1 MKKRK
6 KVNSSSGV
14 SAETPAV
21 ELKEEQS
28 KTVRLE
34 SFVRFGLS
42 LFRFFMTGVPALTL
56 VLLVCVLFIPMSVT
70 SVGSLTGIL
79 VDETRIVYIIILL
92 VMPAMFMVMIYAA
105 AVIGIVVWW
114 YKRVRAWSDFLYS
127 RYTGRTSK
135 K

>member
-6 KVNSSSGV
+6 KASSSSGV

-21 ELKEEQS
+21 ELKEEQA
-28 KTVRLE
+28 KTVRFE

-42 LFRFFMTGVPALTL
+42 LFRFFMTVVPALTL
-56 VLLVCVLFIPMSVT
+56 VLLVCVLLIPMSVT
-70 SVGSLTGIL
+70 SVGSLTGVL

-114 YKRVRAWSDFLYS
+114 YKRVRAWSDSLYS

>member
-56 VLLVCVLFIPMSVT
+56 VLLVCVLFIPVSVT

>member
-6 KVNSSSGV
+6 KASSSSGV
-14 SAETPAV
+14 SAETLSV
-21 ELKEEQS
+21 ELKEEQA
-28 KTVRLE
+28 KTVKFE

-56 VLLVCVLFIPMSVT
+56 VLLVCVLLIPMSVT
-70 SVGSLTGIL
+70 SVGSLTGVL

-92 VMPAMFMVMIYAA
+92 VMPAMFMVMMYAA

-114 YKRVRAWSDFLYS
+114 YKKVRAWSNSLYS
-127 RYTGRTSK
+127 RYTDRASK

>member
-6 KVNSSSGV
+6 RANSSSGV

-21 ELKEEQS
+21 ELKEEQV
-28 KTVRLE
+28 KTAKFE

-114 YKRVRAWSDFLYS
+114 YKRVRAWSDSLYS
-127 RYTGRTSK
+127 RYTNRTSK

>member
-6 KVNSSSGV
+6 RANSSSGV

-21 ELKEEQS
+21 ELKEEQA
-28 KTVRLE
+28 KTVKFE
-34 SFVRFGLS
+34 NFVRFGLS

-114 YKRVRAWSDFLYS
+114 YKRVRAWSDSLYS